1 MAPKRS
7 ARSCTPGGGAKGRT
21 SISTILPN
29 LALREGPGEI
39 TSPALSSSFP
49 AHPLDG
55 VGEGGWGRVL
65 VFLVFLV
72 FFVSPGTVGPR
83 RFPKTPPNNYPAP
96 PAKNSPPVAGR
107 NG

>member
-1 MAPKRS
+1 MTPKRS

-49 AHPLDG
+49 VHPLDG
-55 VGEGGWGRVL
+55 VGEGGCGKVL
-65 VFLVFLV
+65 VFFAFLV
-72 FFVSPGTVGPR
+72 FFVFLVRAGTVGLR

-96 PAKNSPPVAGR
+96 PAKNSP
-107 NG
+107 